1 MNKLQLRLLSFFFSA
16 FFPSKESGNE
26 DDKGATFYSALEV
39 STKATTDDIRKA
51 YKKKSLQHHPDKV
64 AQFARSQDKTPEQIQ
79 TDFVRIQEA
88 YETLSDQSKRDAYDV
103 LGEEGGKM
111 VTGGAL
117 KLDYHKLIYILAE
130 ASIVD
135 KCKLFSMV
143 VLAVSF
149 PLLGPVLICAKV
161 DATLLNTNML
171 TNETWV
177 AIMAPFW
184 IFHILVVLLAL
195 LGQAWFIT
203 IQMLCIAAFEILL
216 ALKWDGKVDA
226 KYELV
231 LIPLFLY
238 QALRLMDN
246 VATVLK
252 VEKDIAR
259 MVTMNYL
266 ERHIIPVFFSND
278 ENGDGEVSAQRSYE
292 DLTVEERE
300 EINQAYII
308 ITEEPCDPMEELED
322 NEEESLNSV
331 QAEIKLT
338 YAIANSPEFQH
349 ASTIDSFAKKSSFS
363 CIMFR
368 MPFLILLVLQL
379 DGDRGWDWNIVF
391 APIWIEVLFQALSSC
406 WTPCCGS
413 NLLGNRGDE
422 SDMEIIEIDLDNED
436 ETNVDDIEANKEN
449 ESLLSIQVNG
459 ENTDEIT
466 KNSVEVVE
474 KKDMSESIK
483 GNNEGLDISEPA
495 VLEESTTNMPLEPVQ
510 TKTLPAN
517 DDDASDQYDDF
528 GNTNSASAGKCG
540 AVCGSCC
547 NYMMLVIGLSL
558 LVVKLNRAT
567 DMDDSVGYSSY
578 WVLFPLYLYAALLL
592 ITFGCCI
599 FAVPANMMEADEDCQ
614 EDQDEDVVADGE
626 VNQDVVN
633 KSIVIGE
640 QDEETGD
647 IAFEG
652 PSSDLEFL
660 KDTEGLVPEDG
671 AIEAIRYMGS
681 DVKFREVKD
690 VAPGKVVVCVSFKV
704 TDTLLRILQ
713 GDFIDLLKTEQKI

>member
-16 FFPSKESGNE
+16 FFPSKESGNG
-26 DDKGATFYSALEV
+26 DDKGATFYSALGL

-79 TDFVRIQEA
+79 TDFVRIKEA

-117 KLDYHKLIYILAE
+117 KLDFHKLIYNLAE

-149 PLLGPVLICAKV
+149 GLLGPVLICAKV

-177 AIMAPFW
+177 AIMAPIW
-184 IFHILVVLLAL
+184 ILNILVVLLGL
-195 LGQAWFIT
+195 LGQAWFTT
-203 IQMLCIAAFEILL
+203 IQMLCIVASEVLL

-238 QALRLMDN
+238 QALRLMQN
-246 VATVLK
+246 VAAVLK

-266 ERHIIPVFFSND
+266 ERHIIPVFFPND

-308 ITEEPCDPMEELED
+308 VTEEPCDPMEELED

-413 NLLGNRGDE
+413 
-422 SDMEIIEIDLDNED
+422 
-436 ETNVDDIEANKEN
+436 
-449 ESLLSIQVNG
+449 
-459 ENTDEIT
+459 
-466 KNSVEVVE
+466 
-474 KKDMSESIK
+474 
-483 GNNEGLDISEPA
+483 
-495 VLEESTTNMPLEPVQ
+495 
-510 TKTLPAN
+510 KTLPAN
-517 DDDASDQYDDF
+517 DDF
-528 GNTNSASAGKCG
+528 GNTDSASAGASAGK
-540 AVCGSCC
+540 VIGSCC
-547 NYMMLVIGLSL
+547 NCMVLVIGLSL

-578 WVLFPLYLYAALLL
+578 WVLFPLYLSDALLL
-592 ITFGCCI
+592 ITFGCII
-599 FAVPANMMEADEDCQ
+599 FAAPANMMEADEDCQ

-652 PSSDLEFL
+652 PSSDLEL
-660 KDTEGLVPEDG
+660 TGEDEPSSV
-671 AIEAIRYMGS
+671 A
-681 DVKFREVKD
+681 VKD
-690 VAPGKVVVCVSFKV
+690 S
-704 TDTLLRILQ
+704 LQ
-713 GDFIDLLKTEQKI
+713 VYVDMDDLD